1 MLGAGPADGGR
12 RPARWLHPQVGSLHD
27 ERYRDLAGPDAKF
40 EPTLIRT
47 DGDAVVTSTGLR
59 LAIDLVKIIGMRRA
73 YRVAL
78 LVRAVAADASFDPS
92 RRNFLVKAASVAA
105 IVPFAPLLADMP
117 AKALPR
123 PGTLTIGEA
132 GRAYKLLRASS
143 QFKATHRI
151 AKADGVRHRRDRS
164 PLTANLDTDGF
175 KTDTYTVFLASGDDR
190 RRLLTFL
197 LTLQGRRDEE
207 QVVGRWM
214 SALVDIGNNEVLSA
228 LDVDA
233 SEVHAGAP
241 AAVHGQTPGDARLT
255 AEMRG
260 QLGSAR
266 LPGGRLQI
274 REAGTDITLDE
285 GRWYGHHP
293 PADSSPTRDHI
304 SEIVC
309 IVITSLH
316 CGMYCAALVAAG
328 IVGGILCGIVCTIV
342 YGVLCVLVTS

>member
-1 MLGAGPADGGR
+1 MEDEGLLDGSI
-12 RPARWLHPQVGSLHD
+12 LEVGSLHD

-92 RRNFLVKAASVAA
+92 RRSFLVKAASVAA
-105 IVPFAPLLADMP
+105 IVPFAPLLADLP

-132 GRAYKLLRASS
+132 QRAYTLLRASPK
-143 QFKATHRI
+143 FKTTHRI
-151 AKADGVRHRRDRS
+151 AKADGIRHRRDRS
-164 PLTANLDTDGF
+164 PLTANLETDGF
-175 KTDTYTVFLASGDDR
+175 ETDTYSVFLASGDDR
-190 RRLLTFL
+190 RRLLIFL
-197 LTLQGRRDEE
+197 LTYKDDEDEE
-207 QVVGRWM
+207 KVVGRWM

-233 SEVHAGAP
+233 SEVRPGAP
-241 AAVHGQTPGDARLT
+241 AAVHGQAPGNAQLT
-255 AEMRG
+255 TEMRG

-293 PADSSPTRDHI
+293 PVSSNTTRDHT
-304 SEIVC
+304 SAIVC
-309 IVITSLH
+309 LVITSLH
-316 CGMYCAALVAAG
+316 CGMYCTALVAVG
-328 IVGGILCGIVCTIV
+328 IVGGALCGVVCSIV

>member
-1 MLGAGPADGGR
+1 MEDEGLLDGSI
-12 RPARWLHPQVGSLHD
+12 LEVGSLHD

-132 GRAYKLLRASS
+132 QRAYTLLRASPK
-143 QFKATHRI
+143 FKTTHRI
-151 AKADGVRHRRDRS
+151 AKADGIRHRRDRS
-164 PLTANLDTDGF
+164 PLTANLETDGF
-175 KTDTYTVFLASGDDR
+175 ETDTYTVFLAGGNDR
-190 RRLLTFL
+190 RRLLTFIL
-197 LTLQGRRDEE
+197 LYKDEDEE

-285 GRWYGHHP
+285 GAWYGHHP

-309 IVITSLH
+309 IVITSVH

-328 IVGGILCGIVCTIV
+328 IVGGVLCGVVCSIV